1 MLSRPPVRSLDRLLR
16 PRSIAVFGGRQAE
29 AVITQCD
36 KFGFDGAIWP
46 VHPNRDE
53 IGGRRCYRLVEDL
66 PDAPD
71 AAFIGVNRDLTI
83 EIVRHL
89 AHRGAG
95 GATCYASGFRESIGE
110 IAGGDALQTE
120 LVTAAGS
127 MPIIGPNCYGL
138 INALDGALMWPDQ
151 HGLQRETSGVVLIS
165 QSSNVAINLSMQ
177 ARGLPIA
184 YLMTPGNQAQTGL
197 SAMAAGVLEDPRVTA
212 LGFYIEGID
221 DVRAFEEMALRARAL
236 KKPIVVFKAGRS
248 EQAQAA
254 TLSHTASIAG
264 SDAAA
269 DAFFRRLGIARVRSI
284 PVMLETLKLLHVH
297 GPLPGGS
304 LGSVSCSGG
313 EAAIMADTVHGR
325 QVRFPPLADNDAR
338 RIKATLSDMVAVAN
352 PLDYHT
358 FIWGDRERMT
368 ATFSAFLETGFD
380 LTGFIIDFP
389 RSDRCDDSEWNIAID
404 AIADAATK
412 SGKPT
417 AVVSSLG
424 ENISESWAQDLMAR
438 DLVPLMGIEEAV
450 SAIEAAVTIGMAL
463 QQPEADR
470 LLVWPRPDG
479 EDTVDDEATAK
490 TRLAAHGLQT
500 PGGRIVQDVEAAV
513 DAAKALGGPVVVKA
527 LGLAHKSEHNAVRV
541 GLETADDV
549 QRAAQELLTLSDR
562 LLVEE
567 MVGDGIAELI
577 VGVTHDPQYGLML
590 TLGAGG
596 VLVELLRDTAT
607 LLLPASDRD
616 IREALES
623 LYTAPLLHGYRGKPA
638 GDVDAVVEA
647 ARAIAHFAEA
657 NAETLIELDVNPL
670 IVRPRGKGAVAV
682 DALIRERKL

>member
-1 MLSRPPVRSLDRLLR
+1 MR

-36 KFGFDGAIWP
+36 KFGFDGEIWP

-95 GATCYASGFRESIGE
+95 GATCYASGFRESVGE
-110 IAGGDALQTE
+110 ITGGDTLQDE
-120 LVTAAGS
+120 LVSAAGS

-151 HGLQRETSGVVLIS
+151 HGLQRETSGVALIS

-177 ARGLPIA
+177 ARGLPVA

-197 SAMAAGVLEDPRVTA
+197 SAMAADVLEDSRVTA

-297 GPLPGGS
+297 GPLPGGA

-313 EAAIMADTVHGR
+313 EAAIMADTAHGR

-368 ATFSAFLETGFD
+368 ATFAAVLETGFD
-380 LTGFIIDFP
+380 LTSFVLDIP
-389 RSDRCDDSEWNIAID
+389 RGDRCDNTDWEIAVD
-404 AIADAATK
+404 AVTAAARQTK
-412 SGKPT
+412 ART
-417 AVVSSLG
+417 AVVASLA
-424 ENISESWAQDLMAR
+424 ENLPEHWAQDMMAR
-438 DLVPLMGIEEAV
+438 GIAPLSGIEEA
-450 SAIEAAVTIGMAL
+450 ITAAEMAAMIGGAWDR
-463 QQPEADR
+463 PEADR

-479 EDTVDDEATAK
+479 EDTVDDEATGK

-500 PGGRIVQDVEAAV
+500 PGGRIVEDAEAAV
-513 DAAKALGGPVVVKA
+513 DAVKALGGPVVVKA

-541 GLETADDV
+541 GLETAAEV
-549 QRAAQELLTLSDR
+549 RGAARELLTLSDR

-616 IREALES
+616 IRKALES
-623 LYTAPLLHGYRGKPA
+623 LYTAPLLYGYRGKPA
-638 GDVDAVVEA
+638 GDVDAVVES

-670 IVRPRGKGAVAV
+670 IVRPKGRGAVAV